1 MLIKHLYKQ
10 NKPVISFEIFPPKK
24 NTPID
29 TVYDTIEA
37 LKDLRPGFISVTYGA
52 GGSTARTTIELASKI
67 KNKYNVESLAHLTCV
82 TSTKDEIAEILDTL
96 DENGIKNI
104 LALRGD
110 LPSDKDYKFPDP
122 LNYSHAADLVSHI
135 RNHGNFCVG
144 GAVYPEGHTE
154 CKNLKTDLE
163 HVKHKVDAGTDFL
176 ISQLFFD
183 NELFYDFLN
192 KTRQAG
198 IDVPISAGILPVL
211 SKNQMDHIIK
221 LSGCNLPP
229 KFTRILDKYE
239 HNPEALREAGTAY
252 AIEQIIDLL
261 SWGVDGIHLY
271 TMNKPKTTRKII
283 DSISS
288 IRDALTKE
296 IA

>member
-1 MLIKHLYKQ
+1 MKIKDLYIQK
-10 NKPVISFEIFPPKK
+10 KPVISFEIFPPKK

-37 LKDLRPGFISVTYGA
+37 LKDLKPDFISVTYGA
-52 GGSTARTTIELASKI
+52 GGSTARTTLELASTI
-67 KNKYNVESLAHLTCV
+67 RNKYKVETLAHLTCA
-82 TSTKDEIAEILDTL
+82 TSTKNEITDVLKNL
-96 DENGIKNI
+96 SKNGIQNI

-110 LPSDKDYKFPDP
+110 LPSDKNFNFPNP
-122 LNYSHAADLVSHI
+122 LHYNHASDLVTHI
-135 RNHGNFCVG
+135 RNHGDFCVG

-154 CKNLKTDLE
+154 CENIETDLA
-163 HVKHKVDAGTDFL
+163 HVKRKVDSGTDFL

-192 KTRQAG
+192 KARQTG

-211 SKNQMDHIIK
+211 SKGQMDHIIK

-239 HNPEALREAGTAY
+239 GNPEALKEAGTAY